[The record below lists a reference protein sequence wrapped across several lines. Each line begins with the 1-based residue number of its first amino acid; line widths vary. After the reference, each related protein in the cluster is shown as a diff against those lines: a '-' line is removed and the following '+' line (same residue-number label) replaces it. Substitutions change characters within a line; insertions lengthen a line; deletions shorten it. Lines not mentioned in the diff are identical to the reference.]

1 LKDEL
6 LMFSVTIDNETQKTA
21 YQKHI
26 LKMGS
31 RVVRETMLKDARDK
45 YCISNAELDKDLDLL
60 NLQNGTLN
68 LKTFEFREHR
78 ASDLIS
84 KIANVSYDPAA
95 KSELWLRFIDEIMLG
110 DTEKTEYLQKAIA
123 YGITTDTSLE
133 TCFILYGATTRN
145 GKSTLVETIM
155 HMLGGSSG
163 YAMQMKPESLAQKQ
177 NNDSRQANGDIARL
191 AGTRF
196 LNVSEPPKKMIFD
209 AALLKTLLG
218 RDSIVARHLHERE
231 FEFVPLFKLFMNT
244 NYLPHIQ
251 DDTLFSSG
259 RINVISFERHFGE
272 HEQDKSLKNKLRS
285 PENLSG
291 ILNWCLEGLRRFHTE
306 GLKPTTA
313 IVEATA
319 DYRKESDKVGKF
331 LAECLEPA
339 NENITAKTAYEVYEQ
354 WCRACGYG
362 CENQGNFFT
371 ELRGKSLISKTGTV
385 KGVTK
390 PRVIK
395 GYKVVQEWSH
405 ALPLI

>member
-1 LKDEL
+1 L
-6 LMFSVTIDNETQKTA
+6 
-21 YQKHI
+21 
-26 LKMGS
+26 
-31 RVVRETMLKDARDK
+31 
-45 YCISNAELDKDLDLL
+45 
-60 NLQNGTLN
+60 
-68 LKTFEFREHR
+68 
-78 ASDLIS
+78 
-84 KIANVSYDPAA
+84 
-95 KSELWLRFIDEIMLG
+95 
-110 DTEKTEYLQKAIA
+110 AIG
-123 YGITTDTSLE
+123 YGITADTSLE

-191 AGTRF
+191 AGARF

-231 FEFVPLFKLFMNT
+231 FEFVPVFKLFMNT
-244 NYLPHIQ
+244 NYLPLIQ

-272 HEQDKSLKNKLRS
+272 QEQDKSLKNKLRS

-291 ILNWCLEGLRRFHTE
+291 ILNWCLDGLKKFHTE
-306 GLKPTTA
+306 GLKPTKS
-313 IVEATA
+313 IIEATI
-319 DYRKESDKVGKF
+319 DYRQESDKVGKF

-339 NENITAKTAYEVYEQ
+339 NENMMAGTAYEVYEQ

-362 CENQGNFFT
+362 CENQGNFFA
-371 ELRGKSLISKTGTV
+371 ELRAKNLISKSGTV
-385 KGVTK
+385 NGKTRL
-390 PRVIK
+390 RVIK
-395 GYKVVQEWSH
+395 GYKVVKEWLH
-405 ALPLI
+405 AIPLI